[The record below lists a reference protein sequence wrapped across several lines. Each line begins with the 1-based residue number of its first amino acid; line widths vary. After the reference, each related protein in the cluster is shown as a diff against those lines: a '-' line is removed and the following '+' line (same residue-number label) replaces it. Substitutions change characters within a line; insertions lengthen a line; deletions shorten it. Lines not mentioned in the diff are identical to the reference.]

1 MSNQIITIDTKKWNT
16 QWTRKI
22 LRLSESSRSYQ
33 ETYFWNLPFF
43 QENIWEIRLLNGY
56 NYPGMEIT
64 FDICHRERNEYTFH
78 VEGDTAIR
86 PNVKSFSSIL
96 ATFKIDNRPIDLFPC
111 KFRTYIVDATIGIS
125 TVTYKI
131 VHGINTPFINGES
144 ISIRHPKFY
153 FDDVVVYDSAV
164 NFASI
169 DVPLTTNRVVNLAE
183 LTDVEI
189 YIPARDLSFVL
200 ELIHKKV

>member
-56 NYPGMEIT
+56 NYPRMEIT

-164 NFASI
+164 NFASVDI
-169 DVPLTTNRVVNLAE
+169 PLTTNRVVNLAE